1 MNVALIVLG
10 VVLLIGAYF
19 LYQYLTG
26 QTATLV
32 QNTYLRTQT
41 APIPITN
48 FNSPTGV
55 RCAYSMWLFV
65 NAVDPTPVTRI
76 FWISIPSAA
85 TTGGAAPT
93 VANEP
98 LLLALTQQSSLQV
111 TVAGKTYTI
120 LDNFP
125 LQKWE
130 RVDMSFDNK
139 TLDFYLDGKLVKSF
153 QMSVP
158 LATPTTSVLNFGAID
173 AYVSGFKRQSSP
185 MDPSTAWSVYMSGN
199 KTFAASMVPN
209 YGVTLALSKDAVTQ
223 KTITLF

>member
-1 MNVALIVLG
+1 MNVALVVLG
-10 VVLLIGAYF
+10 VVFLIGAYF
-19 LYQYLTG
+19 MYQYLTG
-26 QTATLV
+26 QTAALV
-32 QNTYLRTQT
+32 QNTYLRTQA

-48 FNSPTGV
+48 FDSPTGV

-65 NAVDPTPVTRI
+65 NAVEPTPLTRI
-76 FWISIPSAA
+76 FWISVPSTAMGAAAA
-85 TTGGAAPT
+85 TT
-93 VANEP
+93 ANEP
-98 LLLALTQQSSLQV
+98 LILALTQQSELQV
-111 TVAGKTYTI
+111 TAAGKTYTI
-120 LDNFP
+120 LENFP

-130 RVDMSFDNK
+130 RIDMSFDNK

-158 LATPTTSVLNFGAID
+158 LATPSTAVLNFGAID

>member
-1 MNVALIVLG
+1 MNVAMIVLG

-19 LYQYLTG
+19 MYQYLTG

-32 QNTYLRTQT
+32 QNTYLRTQA

-48 FNSPTGV
+48 YDAPTGV

-65 NAVDPTPVTRI
+65 NAVEPTSLTRI
-76 FWISIPSAA
+76 FWISVPSTGPSTGPAA
-85 TTGGAAPT
+85 A
-93 VANEP
+93 ANEP
-98 LLLALTQQSSLQV
+98 LLLALTQKSELQL
-111 TVAGKTYTI
+111 TVAGKMYSITE
-120 LDNFP
+120 NFP

-130 RVDMSFDNK
+130 RIDMSFDNK
-139 TLDFYLDGKLVKSF
+139 TLDFYLDGKLLKSF
-153 QMSVP
+153 QMSVS
-158 LATPTTSVLNFGAID
+158 LATPTTASLNFGAID

-185 MDPSTAWSVYMSGN
+185 IDPSSAWSTYLSGN

-209 YGVTLALSKDAVTQ
+209 YGVTLALSKDSVTQ